1 MSMILELHTVSD
13 ANLIRVLADPPLVWK
28 VVSPDDD
35 GMYEAARAEAGVA
48 EAGFFQRL
56 FGRRAQRRRR
66 WSFRWPRARSKPP
79 MSTRPGTASTS
90 C

>member
-13 ANLIRVLADPPLVWK
+13 ANLPRVLADPPLVWK

-48 EAGFFQRL
+48 EGK
-56 FGRRAQRRRR
+56 
-66 WSFRWPRARSKPP
+66 SVV
-79 MSTRPGTASTS
+79 
-90 C
+90 